1 MVYFECQKCNET
13 VKKPKLGKHL
23 QMCGSHF
30 VSCIDCSKVFRW
42 DEWEAH
48 TSCMSEAQKYQGNL
62 YQAKEKENKGQVK
75 QDTWTE
81 NIRKAID
88 DPNSKMDSQTKS
100 NMQKLLGFDN
110 IPRKPK
116 PFANFVKNS
125 VKVWDQSKIDAMWA
139 VIAAAT
145 GKTPGGG
152 AGGAAASAPGGD
164 AAATATGAKTADAA
178 ENGWAGWKRALDD
191 ELKAAGGSLPWK
203 KLCTR
208 LVTRYRGSGKAN
220 GERGEDLDVQAL
232 ACIPEGYC
240 SEKSDIIKLP

>member
-13 VKKPKLGKHL
+13 VKKPKLAKHL
-23 QMCGSHF
+23 QSCGSHF
-30 VSCIDCSKVFRW
+30 VSCIDCSKVFGW
-42 DEWEAH
+42 DEWESH

-81 NIRKAID
+81 NIRKAIE
-88 DPNSKMDSQTKS
+88 DPGGKMDSQTKS
-100 NMQKLLGFDN
+100 NLQKLLGFDN

-125 VKVWDQSKIDAMWA
+125 VKVWDQSKIDDMWS

-145 GKTPGGG
+145 GKTSGGG
-152 AGGAAASAPGGD
+152 GGGAAAAAPGD
-164 AAATATGAKTADAA
+164 KAPAAAQ
-178 ENGWAGWKRALDD
+178 NGWAGWKRALDD

-208 LVTRYRGSGKAN
+208 LVQQFREKSGTAN
-220 GERGEDLDVQAL
+220 GESEADLEVQAL
-232 ACIPEGYC
+232 ASIPEGYC
-240 SEKSDIIKLP
+240 SPKNAVVKIP